1 MIQIKR
7 VNRDE
12 EIEGI
17 KNLQMRNH
25 KSILSK
31 EEMDSQ
37 GFVTAEYSID
47 FLKKMNEVEPSV
59 IAVDSTGQVVGYAI
73 ASPKSIQG
81 HHSFLDELFTTA
93 DELTMDGVSVR
104 DLNYILVGQLCVA
117 KSHRG
122 QGLVTEM
129 YHFFRKVL
137 SPNYD
142 CVITDVDLK
151 NPRSLKAH
159 LNAGFQILATK
170 TYGGLSWNVVFQD
183 WRLK

>member
-1 MIQIKR
+1 MVQIKR
-7 VNRDE
+7 VENDS
-12 EIEGI
+12 EIKGI
-17 KNLQMRNH
+17 KELQMRNH

-31 EEMDSQ
+31 EEMASQ

-47 FLKKMNEVEPSV
+47 FLKKMNEAEPSV

-81 HHSFLDELFTTA
+81 HHSFLDELFNAA
-93 DELTMDGVSVR
+93 DELTMAGIPVR
-104 DLNYILVGQLCVA
+104 NLNYILVGQLCVA

-122 QGLVTEM
+122 QGLVTAM
-129 YHFFRKVL
+129 YDFFRATL
-137 SPNYD
+137 SPYYD
-142 CVITDVDLK
+142 CVITDVDLE

-170 TYGGLSWNVVFQD
+170 TYGGLSWNVVFQR
-183 WRLK
+183 WR

>member
-7 VNRDE
+7 VDRDE
-12 EIEGI
+12 EIVGI
-17 KNLQMRNH
+17 KDLQMRNH

-31 EEMDSQ
+31 EEMASQ

-47 FLKKMNEVEPSV
+47 FLKRMNEAEPSV
-59 IAVDSTGQVVGYAI
+59 IAVDSIGKVVGYAI

-81 HHSFLDELFTTA
+81 QHSFLDELFAAA
-93 DELTMDGVSVR
+93 DELQIAGNAVQA
-104 DLNYILVGQLCVA
+104 LNYILVGQLCVA

-129 YHFFRKVL
+129 YNFFRKDL
-137 SPNYD
+137 SPFYD
-142 CVITDVDLK
+142 CVITDVDLE

-159 LNAGFQILATK
+159 LNAGYQILATK

-183 WRLK
+183 WR